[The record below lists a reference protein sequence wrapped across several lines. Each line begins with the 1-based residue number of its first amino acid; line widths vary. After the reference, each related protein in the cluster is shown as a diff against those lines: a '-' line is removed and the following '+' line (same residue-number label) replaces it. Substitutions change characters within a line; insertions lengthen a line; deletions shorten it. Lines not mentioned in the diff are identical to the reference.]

1 MGIDLY
7 VNKFS
12 TPSRAALMTVRQL
25 QASVNIAINIKY
37 LDLPANEH
45 MTPEFLKINPAHT
58 VPAISDNGFNLWESR
73 AILAY
78 LCNQYSPESS
88 LYPKDPK
95 TRALVD
101 RSLNFDNTFM
111 TAFREVLTAKHFS
124 GVDPPE
130 DKVTAFHNNL
140 KVLDALIG
148 RNKYLIGNHLTIAD
162 FSLGAIIANFHWFDF
177 S

>member
-1 MGIDLY
+1 
-7 VNKFS
+7 
-12 TPSRAALMTVRQL
+12 
-25 QASVNIAINIKY
+25 
-37 LDLPANEH
+37 

-111 TAFREVLTAKHFS
+111 TAFREVAKHLS
-124 GVDPPE
+124 GVDPGYPNIE
-130 DKVTAFHNNL
+130 RWYSTLRELPYFAEINEISKEEMDAFF
-140 KVLDALIG
+140 V
-148 RNKYLIGNHLTIAD
+148 R
-162 FSLGAIIANFHWFDF
+162 
-177 S
+177 